1 MDFDVGKFVFPKKFW
16 AQIYEDFLLWQA
28 QT

>member
-28 QT
+28 